1 MIFSVWHYIPQNETS
16 VLKRPTHTKHFRLK
30 RVGIP
35 ELELSMPVEIE
46 ENLVMQNT
54 PRSEAFEFPTELHK
68 ARVLVLE
75 EDAMSNMILQHV
87 LQQNFISFQLCRSL
101 DEAKANL
108 LKHSFN
114 LIVSGMNGL
123 LGDTELET
131 IAGLPVPAIALG
143 ISSDRNE
150 IQACLKAG
158 FKCVLTKPFSEDDL
172 IRSIYTYMKKTDTPN
187 NELNGEGPETV
198 SLEQLQ
204 RIGKNDKEFV
214 LKMLEKFVVSVNE
227 CSAHMDEAIANAD
240 WIKMKAAAH
249 KSIPSYSLMGLEDI
263 LSDLEFIESHAGLE
277 AYGNRVIDVGRSV
290 IERNR
295 SILRDTEKHIIAY
308 KK

>member
-1 MIFSVWHYIPQNETS
+1 MIFSVRRCTPQNENLVIKIPAYT
-16 VLKRPTHTKHFRLK
+16 KRFRLQ

-35 ELELSMPVEIE
+35 ELELSMPVEIVE
-46 ENLVMQNT
+46 YPLMQNKT
-54 PRSEAFEFPTELHK
+54 ETRLFEFPAELHK

-75 EDAMSNMILQHV
+75 EDAMSSMILQHV

-108 LKHSFN
+108 LKHSFS
-114 LIVSGMNGL
+114 LTVTGLNGL

-143 ISSDRNE
+143 ISSDKHE

-158 FKCVLTKPFSEDDL
+158 FKCVLTKPFSEEDL
-172 IRSIYTYMKKTDTPN
+172 IRSIYTHMKKTDTPN
-187 NELNGEGPETV
+187 NELRGEGPETI

-204 RIGKNDKEFV
+204 RIGKNDLTFI
-214 LKMLEKFVVSVNE
+214 LKMLEKFAASVSE
-227 CSAHMDEAIANAD
+227 CSAHLDEGLANAD
-240 WIKMKAAAH
+240 WSKMKAAAH

-263 LSDLEFIESHAGLE
+263 LSDLEFIESNAGTE
-277 AYGNRVIDVGRSV
+277 ARSNEVKDIARSV

-295 SILRDTEKHIIAY
+295 TILLDTEKHIIAH